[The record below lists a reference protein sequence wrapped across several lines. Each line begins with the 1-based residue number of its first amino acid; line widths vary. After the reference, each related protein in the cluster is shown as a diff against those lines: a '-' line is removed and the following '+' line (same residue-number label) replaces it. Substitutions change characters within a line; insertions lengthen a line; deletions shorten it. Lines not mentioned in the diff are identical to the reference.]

1 MSLEE
6 NRFKNSEACEGVA
19 YSDKSAP
26 VDMAVIDITG
36 RYPEKGWAV
45 NQVVHEIAYVKRGTG
60 NLAIKGRGVTK
71 LEESFV
77 VLIEPG
83 ERYAWEGDMT
93 IVVACSPPFNPE
105 QHALEEQ
112 GEI

>member
-45 NQVVHEIAYVKRGTG
+45 NHKVHEIVYVTRGMG
-60 NLAIKGRGVTK
+60 SLAVKGSEVVQLKEGHVVSVAP
-71 LEESFV
+71 EERF
-77 VLIEPG
+77 
-83 ERYAWEGDMT
+83 AWDGDMI
-93 IVVACSPPFNPE
+93 IVMACSPPFDPE
-105 QHALEEQ
+105 QYTLEEQ
-112 GEI
+112 DEV